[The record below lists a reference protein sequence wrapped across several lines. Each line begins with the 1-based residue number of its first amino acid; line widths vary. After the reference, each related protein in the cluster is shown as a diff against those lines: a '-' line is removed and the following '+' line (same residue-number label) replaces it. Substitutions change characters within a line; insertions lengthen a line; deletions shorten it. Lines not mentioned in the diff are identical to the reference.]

1 MDLKGKTALVTGGG
15 VRIGRVV
22 SEALAARGCHVAIH
36 CNRSGKQASSL
47 AARLRRLGVRAFTV
61 KGDFRTS
68 DDCRRVV
75 DQSLQAAGRL
85 DILINNAAVFRK
97 QRLLSA
103 SEADIRHEFEINLL
117 APLWLIRAFASRA
130 RKGRVLNLLDRR
142 ITSNAPGMLPY
153 LLSKKG
159 LADLTKLAALEL
171 APSITVNG
179 VAPGP
184 VLGPAARAG
193 VREKAGRLPLGR
205 KPTVKDLVQAV
216 MFLLECD
223 SITGQVLFV
232 DSGQHLLGSEVT
244 M

>member
-1 MDLKGKTALVTGGG
+1 MDLRGKTALVTGGA
-15 VRIGRVV
+15 VRIGRAV
-22 SEALAARGCHVAIH
+22 SEALAARGCHIAIH
-36 CNRSGKQASSL
+36 CNRSVPQARAL

-61 KGDFRTS
+61 KGDFQTPEG
-68 DDCRRVV
+68 CLRVV
-75 DQSLQAAGRL
+75 DQTLRSAGRL
-85 DILINNAAVFRK
+85 DILINNAGVFRK
-97 QRLLSA
+97 QSLLSA

-117 APLWLIRAFASRA
+117 APLWLIRAFASCA
-130 RKGRVLNLLDRR
+130 RKGKVLNLLDCR
-142 ITSNAPGMLPY
+142 ITSNDPGMLPY

-184 VLGPAARAG
+184 VLGPAARAA

-205 KPTVKDLVQAV
+205 KPAVKDLVRAV
-216 MFLLECD
+216 IFLLECD

-232 DSGQHLLGSEVT
+232 DSGQHLLGSEA
-244 M
+244 